1 LAAPPLYEIAAIRS
15 TRMSQGNEGTSE
27 MDPRRFALRSER
39 AGGDQ
44 RVQLLGEMDLSVIGT
59 VDREVAR
66 AEAGDAARIVLDLEE
81 LEFLDA
87 SGIRLLLNLNARS
100 RNNGDRLRITKAR
113 FPQVQ
118 RIIDLTGVGDLLPF
132 LD

>member
-1 LAAPPLYEIAAIRS
+1 MP
-15 TRMSQGNEGTSE
+15 QGTEGTSE
-27 MDPRRFALRSER
+27 LDPRRFALRSER

-44 RVQLLGEMDLSVIGT
+44 RVRVLGEMDLSVIGS

-100 RNNGDRLRITKAR
+100 KSNGDRLRITKAR